1 MQVIVFDMTFA
12 KGVITEGE
20 TDGKLVDKH
29 YLRVNGE
36 LYHSMCVLKN
46 TSEARCA
53 VELVVKANQA
63 AESAKSYASMLGG
76 RLLGQ
81 YKVV

>member
-1 MQVIVFDMTFA
+1 MQVIVFDTAFA
-12 KGVITEGE
+12 KGVINEGE
-20 TDGKLVDKH
+20 TDGKIIDKH

-36 LYHSMCVLKN
+36 LYYSMCVLKN

-63 AESAKSYASMLGG
+63 AESAKLYASLLGR